1 MPLTKRAPETTAPT
15 AMAGTQSITTA
26 AQNVAP
32 GTTTQAA
39 AMPPPAKRIG
49 GTRKAGDKAEAPMTK
64 DDYWRNREE
73 RDIEKDQR
81 ISRQGMF
88 QAALQSTGVLQLN
101 TGNTLEDYLKLVEQT
116 AERGLQ
122 FAHKA

>member
-1 MPLTKRAPETTAPT
+1 MPLNKRAPQTARPS
-15 AMAGTQSITTA
+15 ADFLEQSN
-26 AQNVAP
+26 AQPLQSVVVQSTPIA
-32 GTTTQAA
+32 TSVR
-39 AMPPPAKRIG
+39 RIG

-73 RDIEKDQR
+73 RDIEKDHR

-101 TGNTLEDYLKLVEQT
+101 TGNTLEAYLALVEQT

-122 FAHKA
+122 FANRA